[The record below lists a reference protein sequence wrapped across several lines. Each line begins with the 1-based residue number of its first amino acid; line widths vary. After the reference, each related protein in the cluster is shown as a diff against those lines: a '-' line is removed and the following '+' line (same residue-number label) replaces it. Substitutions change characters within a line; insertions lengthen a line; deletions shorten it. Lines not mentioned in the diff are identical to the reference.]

1 MSRKNYLVGL
11 LALSTST
18 LAYGQDLL
26 QRIPAQADLVAVVNS
41 QAIVKHS
48 SFEKLNEVLSKL
60 GAFDALQSEHALDMN
75 KIEDF
80 DLAYDRNAYVYKTDT
95 DSSYYVGILIPL
107 KAGHQIEQHIF
118 SDFSVE
124 SAVGGYRKTIAKD
137 GKTQLAWNENSL
149 FILTGDYKSHFFQ
162 NDSIAAAY
170 GITPTA
176 SADSWYDAPYA
187 VDTVVVSDDMYAD
200 DWAAVADSAYAV
212 SAEAE
217 DDWAMA
223 EVDTTREVEMELE
236 YDSVPPPPIL
246 ISVPPPAVQSNAADW
261 EVSNPQVDTAYS
273 TDYDVEFDSYSEET
287 YQAEMAVHAKN
298 DSIRNTA
305 FSNWISRDFESM
317 LQAPNTVS
325 LNKKIMQY
333 DKNNTLVHLWVKDL
347 DDVYRSALP
356 YDALSMSFGFNM
368 KNLNYGYQDATLD
381 FVQEQNVLK
390 LKTSIGL
397 DEDVQ
402 QIFAKMYKNKAN
414 RKFAKYVPENH
425 LGYLSLNV
433 NTEAYLNSI
442 PTLFERWYAPLL
454 SSYSDL
460 VSIGG
465 LALQVALDEK
475 AIAKVMKGDHVV
487 FINDLK
493 KVTTEYVDY
502 EYDDDYNYTE
512 VTKTKEEEIPNFLWM
527 FTSEDQRIFT
537 RLLAFAEKE
546 QKASLTNGIFK
557 ISENEKSMPIY
568 VFFKDD
574 IVFVGNDEAQ
584 LLSIKE
590 NRFVASKDASVK
602 KQIFG
607 NNMAATVHTAKIPDV
622 INKLG
627 VPIVGNWHKTVN
639 SLSEFGDISI
649 TANGLKKNRISGE
662 FSVAF
667 PRKENNA
674 LQYLLQQISENIDR
688 K

>member
-1 MSRKNYLVGL
+1 
-11 LALSTST
+11 
-18 LAYGQDLL
+18 
-26 QRIPAQADLVAVVNS
+26 
-41 QAIVKHS
+41 
-48 SFEKLNEVLSKL
+48 
-60 GAFDALQSEHALDMN
+60 
-75 KIEDF
+75 
-80 DLAYDRNAYVYKTDT
+80 
-95 DSSYYVGILIPL
+95 
-107 KAGHQIEQHIF
+107 
-118 SDFSVE
+118 
-124 SAVGGYRKTIAKD
+124 
-137 GKTQLAWNENSL
+137 
-149 FILTGDYKSHFFQ
+149 
-162 NDSIAAAY
+162 
-170 GITPTA
+170 
-176 SADSWYDAPYA
+176 
-187 VDTVVVSDDMYAD
+187 
-200 DWAAVADSAYAV
+200 
-212 SAEAE
+212 
-217 DDWAMA
+217 
-223 EVDTTREVEMELE
+223 
-236 YDSVPPPPIL
+236 
-246 ISVPPPAVQSNAADW
+246 
-261 EVSNPQVDTAYS
+261 
-273 TDYDVEFDSYSEET
+273 
-287 YQAEMAVHAKN
+287 MAVHTKN

-305 FSNWISRDFESM
+305 FLNWISRDFESL
-317 LQAPNTVS
+317 LQAQNAVS
-325 LNKKIMQY
+325 LDKKILEY

-356 YDALSMSFGFNM
+356 YDVLSMSFGFNM
-368 KNLNYGYQDATLD
+368 RNLDYGYQDAVLD
-381 FVQEQNVLK
+381 FVQENNVLK

-397 DEDVQ
+397 DKDVQ

-442 PTLFERWYAPLL
+442 PTLFERWYGPLV

-465 LALQVALDEK
+465 IALQIALDEK
-475 AIAKVMKGDHVV
+475 AISKVMKGDHVV

-502 EYDDDYNYTE
+502 EYDDDYNYTQ

-557 ISENEKSMPIY
+557 ISENEKSMPVYI
-568 VFFKDD
+568 FFKDD

-590 NRFVASKDASVK
+590 NRFVASKDASVR

-627 VPIVGNWHKTVN
+627 VPIVGSWHKTVN

-649 TANGLKKNRISGE
+649 TANGLKKNRIGGE
-662 FSVAF
+662 FSIAF
-667 PRKENNA
+667 PQKENNA
-674 LQYLLQQISENIDR
+674 LQYLLQQILVNIDS

>member
-1 MSRKNYLVGL
+1 MSPKNYLVGL

-18 LAYGQDLL
+18 LAYGQDLV

-60 GAFDALQSEHALDMN
+60 GAFEALQSEHALDMN

-124 SAVGGYRKTIAKD
+124 SAAGGYRKTIAKD
-137 GKTQLAWNENSL
+137 GKTQLAWNDNSL

-176 SADSWYDAPYA
+176 SADTWYDAPYA
-187 VDTVVVSDDMYAD
+187 VDTVVAAD
-200 DWAAVADSAYAV
+200 DWAVAADSAYAV
-212 SAEAE
+212 ATEAE
-217 DDWAMA
+217 DDWIMA
-223 EVDTTREVEMELE
+223 EADTAVAVELE
-236 YDSVPPPPIL
+236 YDSVPTPPML
-246 ISVPPPAVQSNAADW
+246 ISVPPPAVQSDASDW
-261 EVSNPQVDTAYS
+261 DVLSPKVDTTSAYT
-273 TDYDVEFDSYSEET
+273 TDYDVELDSYSDET

-298 DSIRNTA
+298 DSIQNAA
-305 FSNWISRDFESM
+305 FLSWISRDFES
-317 LQAPNTVS
+317 LLLSPNAGS
-325 LNKKIMQY
+325 LDKKILQY

-347 DDVYRSALP
+347 DDVYRNALP
-356 YDALSMSFGFNM
+356 YDVLSMGFGFNM
-368 KNLNYGYQDATLD
+368 KNLDYGYQDAVLD
-381 FVQEQNVLK
+381 FVQENNVLK
-390 LKTSIGL
+390 MKASIGL
-397 DEDVQ
+397 DKDVQ

-442 PTLFERWYAPLL
+442 PTLFERWYGPMV

-465 LALQVALDEK
+465 TALQIALDEK
-475 AIAKVMKGDHVV
+475 AIARVMKGDHVV

-502 EYDDDYNYTE
+502 EYDDDYNYTQ
-512 VTKTKEEEIPNFLWM
+512 VTKSKEEEIPNFLWM
-527 FTSEDQRIFT
+527 FTSEDQRLFT

-546 QKASLTNGIFK
+546 QKASQTDGIFK
-557 ISENEKSMPIY
+557 ISENEKSMPVYI
-568 VFFKDD
+568 FFKDN

-590 NRFVASKDASVK
+590 NRFVASKDASVR

-627 VPIVGNWHKTVN
+627 VPIVGSWHKTVN
-639 SLSEFGDISI
+639 SLSEYGDISI
-649 TANGLKKNRISGE
+649 TANGLKKNRIGGE
-662 FSVAF
+662 FSIAF
-667 PRKENNA
+667 PQKENNA
-674 LQYLLQQISENIDR
+674 LQYLLQQILENIDSN
-688 K
+688 